1 MDDKQLVRIVLT
13 TDEDYEEI
21 KDSVMIGACLE
32 EIPKR
37 ITPTRVSPCSHPLDV
52 ILKHP
57 RFKQTSKEMLDDLV
71 ERGIIEEDD

>member
-32 EIPKR
+32 ETPKR
-37 ITPTRVSPCSHPLDV
+37 IT
-52 ILKHP
+52 IQE
-57 RFKQTSKEMLDDLV
+57 KQGDPQGEQS
-71 ERGIIEEDD
+71 